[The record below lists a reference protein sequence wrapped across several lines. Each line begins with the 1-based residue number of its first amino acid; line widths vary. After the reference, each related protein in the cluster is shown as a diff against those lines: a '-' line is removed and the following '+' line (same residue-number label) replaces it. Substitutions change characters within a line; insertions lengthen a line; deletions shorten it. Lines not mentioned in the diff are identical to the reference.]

1 MVYGNIYD
9 PAWREQQL
17 LKELNIPGEEDD
29 ENNPDYTADDGENTD
44 GAEGGG
50 QAETEPPAEPDAGG
64 EAIIPDDGAENPD
77 YTTDDDGED
86 TGEDTGEAGGDGGE
100 TLDMAGGEGDGNPDY
115 ANDGDTGGEGTSDD
129 PAKDTGDG
137 EAPTDGDTGD
147 GGEGADAQATGGED
161 PAAGEGGTG
170 DNPDTLDMNAD
181 DGGDTGDNPDYTA
194 DGGEGDNGGTGEA
207 APDGGGDAPT
217 GGGDNPDYT
226 ADGNDSGGEG
236 DGDNGADTGTDDGD
250 GGTDG
255 GEGGADDFYNLGGDD
270 EGTQAIKNLELK
282 QNYQQMYMSCDDI
295 IKKIDGI
302 AKSNEASE
310 VLRRVVQTCSEL
322 KERIEFYLTNTY
334 PTCNYIENAV
344 NFQKYLAILNS
355 IRSVLNDTCEYC
367 KNDTK
372 VEEAVK
378 DLFKVVG

>member
-17 LKELNIPGEEDD
+17 LKELNIPGVDDD

-64 EAIIPDDGAENPD
+64 EATIPDDGAENPD
-77 YTTDDDGED
+77 YTADDGGED
-86 TGEDTGEAGGDGGE
+86 TGDAGGDGGE

-115 ANDGDTGGEGTSDD
+115 ANDGEGTGDD
-129 PAKDTGDG
+129 PANTDTGDG

-147 GGEGADAQATGGED
+147 GGEGTDAQAAGGED
-161 PAAGEGGTG
+161 PAAGEGGAG
-170 DNPDTLDMNAD
+170 DNPDTLDMNTD

-194 DGGEGDNGGTGEA
+194 DGGEGDNGDTGEA

-226 ADGNDSGGEG
+226 ADGNDGGGEG

-255 GEGGADDFYNLGGDD
+255 GEVGTDDYNLGGDD

-282 QNYQQMYMSCDDI
+282 QNYQQMYMACDDI

-302 AKSNEASE
+302 AKSNQASE

-378 DLFKVVG
+378 DLFKVVGQYQNTPA